1 MDFAWSL
8 RLRLERLEESINFQK
23 FVEPSNVDLLEEGS
37 INLGMEE
44 VLNLDL
50 EFLVQIPEYWQ
61 LGQESLELW
70 CLESQD

>member
-1 MDFAWSL
+1 M
-8 RLRLERLEESINFQK
+8 RLERLEESINFQK

-44 VLNLDL
+44 VLNLL
-50 EFLVQIPEYWQ
+50 EFLVQIPEYWL
-61 LGQESLELW
+61 LGQESLEPR